1 MHDVVRDVARWIA
14 STFGDEHTSVFQAG
28 IGLNEISHIKI
39 SASVTKISFAS
50 NKIECLPDCFTK
62 CPKTTSLLLQD
73 NQPLKKIPQEFFWAC
88 PALRVL
94 NLSLTS
100 ITKLPS
106 SLNSLCQLRALILQS
121 CFELKELPCFANLH
135 NLQMLDCDHTML
147 HFLPQGMDNLINLRL
162 LNLYLNKCMGLR
174 KLIAYSTFNGL
185 KSLNIQGCYCAFG
198 PVEGGSGQFDP
209 LPNLEYLD
217 LYLLVELYVQCSSS
231 DQATLVNSEIPRVCK
246 LKLYRLPDLGTLG
259 EPQGMWEHLDELKL
273 ITCHGL
279 RKLPLSIQTSKN
291 IKIIEGK
298 SEWWSQLEWDDD
310 NFMSNLERCC

>member
-1 MHDVVRDVARWIA
+1 MY
-14 STFGDEHTSVFQAG
+14 HTTSMRAINIYKCEIFSNG
-28 IGLNEISHIKI
+28 EISGMLQ
-39 SASVTKISFAS
+39 FAS
-50 NKIECLPDCFTK
+50 D
-62 CPKTTSLLLQD
+62 
-73 NQPLKKIPQEFFWAC
+73 
-88 PALRVL
+88 
-94 NLSLTS
+94 
-100 ITKLPS
+100 
-106 SLNSLCQLRALILQS
+106 
-121 CFELKELPCFANLH
+121 
-135 NLQMLDCDHTML
+135 
-147 HFLPQGMDNLINLRL
+147 
-162 LNLYLNKCMGLR
+162 LYLNKCMGLR

-273 ITCHGL
+273 IACHGL

-310 NFMSNLERCC
+310 NFKSNLERCY

>member
-39 SASVTKISFAS
+39 SASVTKISFVS
-50 NKIECLPDCFTK
+50 NKIDCLPDCFTK

-106 SLNSLCQLRALILQS
+106 SINSLCQLRALILQS
-121 CFELKELPCFANLH
+121 CFELKELPPFANLH

-162 LNLYLNKCMGLR
+162 LSMHGYD
-174 KLIAYSTFNGL
+174 L
-185 KSLNIQGCYCAFG
+185 KSINNGF
-198 PVEGGSGQFDP
+198 F
-209 LPNLEYLD
+209 
-217 LYLLVELYVQCSSS
+217 
-231 DQATLVNSEIPRVCK
+231 
-246 LKLYRLPDLGTLG
+246 LKLP
-259 EPQGMWEHLDELKL
+259 
-273 ITCHGL
+273 
-279 RKLPLSIQTSKN
+279 SIEMLCRTAV
-291 IKIIEGK
+291 
-298 SEWWSQLEWDDD
+298 
-310 NFMSNLERCC
+310 LERPFLMRFHLCRILLTFLLKWIAHHVSIEITPG